1 MISDNALNEM
11 GVIKSKEGV
20 FIPKDF
26 CLVTLLNL
34 YQNETTV
41 LTDEEHNAISKFLFH
56 LELDLSICDGTKR
69 HTLSRELLK
78 RTNTLVCSKFHPSH
92 QAAHIRCNAL
102 SLLYQHSPAKGI

>member
-56 LELDLSICDGTKR
+56 LELDLSICDGTKKAY
-69 HTLSRELLK
+69 LK
-78 RTNTLVCSKFHPSH
+78 QRVVE
-92 QAAHIRCNAL
+92 AD
-102 SLLYQHSPAKGI
+102 